1 MIERA
6 ILDAAYQLRRAGEP
20 FVVATVVA
28 VTGSAYRRPGA
39 RMLIAHDRWIAGS
52 VSGGCLEGDVMR
64 RGWWRTENG
73 APVVVTYDSRVD
85 DNADAETL
93 REGLGL
99 GCNGVVDVLLER
111 HGQGALDP
119 FELLS
124 RCRDTQRRGA
134 LVTVFASDDPEVPV
148 GARLA
153 LDDTGAADGSLGGA
167 TLAFTSE
174 GLRAMRT
181 GQTSVHAVG
190 SVRALVEAVIPP
202 PRLFVLGAG
211 HDAVPLVDLA
221 RTLGWDIHVCTPSM
235 RTALRERFAA
245 ADHLVCRAPDEL
257 VPMIDAADRAVCV
270 VMNHNYA
277 QDVACLGAV
286 LGSRAA
292 YIGVLGPRHRT
303 NAMLAELGHRGED
316 PRLHAPVGL
325 ALGAETPAEIALAIT
340 AEILACLSSTA
351 ATSLRDRRESIHALR
366 DGAGT
371 GLRVAVACEVP

>member
-1 MIERA
+1 VIERA
-6 ILDAAYQLRRAGEP
+6 ILDAAYQLRRSGEP
-20 FVVATVVA
+20 FIVATVVA
-28 VTGSAYRRPGA
+28 VSGSAYRRPGA
-39 RMLIAHDRWIAGS
+39 RMLIAGDRWVAGS
-52 VSGGCLEGDVMR
+52 VSGGCLEGDVLR
-64 RGWWRTENG
+64 RGWWRTEGG

-85 DNADAETL
+85 DTADAETL

-111 HGQGALDP
+111 HGRSAPDP
-119 FELLS
+119 FEFLS

-134 LVTVFASDDPEVPV
+134 LVTVFASSDPEVPA
-148 GARLA
+148 GARLTVDETGTAEGA
-153 LDDTGAADGSLGGA
+153 LGSA

-174 GLRAMRT
+174 AMRAIRT
-181 GQTSVHAVG
+181 GTTNVHTAG

-211 HDAVPLVDLA
+211 HDAVPLVELA
-221 RTLGWDIHVCTPSM
+221 RTLGWDVLVCPATL
-235 RTALRERFAA
+235 RTALRERFAD
-245 ADHLVCRAPDEL
+245 ADHVMPGAPLDL

-286 LGSRAA
+286 LGSRAV

-303 NAMLAELGHRGED
+303 TAILAELGHGGGD

-340 AEILACLSSTA
+340 AEIQAALSHATA
-351 ATSLRDRRESIHALR
+351 TNLRDRRESIHSGR
-366 DGAGT
+366 
-371 GLRVAVACEVP
+371 RVAVACEAP

>member
-1 MIERA
+1 VIERA
-6 ILDAAYQLRRAGEP
+6 ILDAADQLRRAGEP
-20 FVVATVVA
+20 FVIATVVA

-39 RMLIAHDRWIAGS
+39 RMLIAADRWVAGS
-52 VSGGCLEGDVMR
+52 VSGGCLEGDVLR
-64 RGWWRTENG
+64 RGWWRTEGG

-85 DNADAETL
+85 DTADAETL

-111 HGQGALDP
+111 HGQSEIDP
-119 FELLS
+119 FDFLS

-134 LVTVFASDDPEVPV
+134 LVTVFASSDPHVPV

-153 LDDTGAADGSLGGA
+153 IDNTGTAEGSLGSA

-174 GLRAMRT
+174 AMRAIRT
-181 GQTSVHAVG
+181 GTTSIYSVG

-211 HDAVPLVDLA
+211 HDAVPLVELA
-221 RTLGWDIHVCTPSM
+221 RTLGWDVLVCTPTL
-235 RTALRERFAA
+235 RTALRERFST
-245 ADHLVCRAPDEL
+245 ADHLVCGTPGEL
-257 VPMIDAADRAVCV
+257 VPLIDAADRAVCV
-270 VMNHNYA
+270 VMNHNYE
-277 QDVACLGAV
+277 QDVACIGAV
-286 LGSRAA
+286 LGSQAA

-303 NAMLAELGHRGED
+303 NTILAELGQGTDD

-340 AEILACLSSTA
+340 AEIQASLSSAA
-351 ATSLRDRRESIHALR
+351 ATSLRERRDAIHALR
-366 DGAGT
+366 DGAGA
-371 GLRVAVACEVP
+371 GLRVAVACEVL